1 MVRLASLDDLLVH
14 ELQDLY
20 HAEAQNLKILPRL
33 VNAASHPELRSAL
46 EEHRQQTE
54 VHRRRLEQCFMLLG
68 VAAKAR
74 KCEGM
79 GGVVEEAEQT
89 MEAKADRSVMDV
101 ALIGIAQKVEHY
113 EIAAYGSACTYA
125 ELLGYDQV
133 HELLGRTLDEEET
146 ADQKLTALA
155 ERLIGEGAEQLAGAD
170 GGSSHERAQLGTGD
184 GRPDRPPPGL
194 CRRRARLPCR
204 GRGDR
209 RSDPAPAL

>member
-33 VNAASHPELRSAL
+33 VNAASHPELRAVL

-89 MEAKADRSVMDV
+89 MEVKADRNVMDV

-155 ERLIGEGAEQLAGAD
+155 ERLIGEGAEQLANAQP
-170 GGSSHERAQLGTGD
+170 GGEQS
-184 GRPDRPPPGL
+184 
-194 CRRRARLPCR
+194 
-204 GRGDR
+204 
-209 RSDPAPAL
+209 

>member
-20 HAEAQNLKILPRL
+20 HAEAQALKTLPRL
-33 VNAASHPELRSAL
+33 VLAASHPELRLLL

-54 VHRRRLEQCFMLLG
+54 GQVRRLEQCFMLLG
-68 VAAKAR
+68 VSAKGR
-74 KCEGM
+74 KSEGM
-79 GGVVEEAEQT
+79 GGVIEEAEQT
-89 MEAKADRSVMDV
+89 IEAKADRNVMDV
-101 ALIGIAQKVEHY
+101 ALIGAAQKIEHY

-155 ERLIGEGAEQLAGAD
+155 ERLIGQGAGQFAAVQPEDQ
-170 GGSSHERAQLGTGD
+170 S
-184 GRPDRPPPGL
+184 
-194 CRRRARLPCR
+194 
-204 GRGDR
+204 
-209 RSDPAPAL
+209 

>member
-20 HAEAQNLKILPRL
+20 HAEAQNLKVLPRL
-33 VNAASHPELRSAL
+33 VNAASHPELRLVL

-79 GGVVEEAEQT
+79 GGVIEEAEQT
-89 MEAKADRSVMDV
+89 MEAKADRNVMDV

-155 ERLIGEGAEQLAGAD
+155 ERLIGAGAEQLA
-170 GGSSHERAQLGTGD
+170 EAQ
-184 GRPDRPPPGL
+184 P
-194 CRRRARLPCR
+194 
-204 GRGDR
+204 
-209 RSDPAPAL
+209 SEEQS

>member
-33 VNAASHPELRSAL
+33 VNAASHPELRSVL

-79 GGVVEEAEQT
+79 GGVIEEAEQT
-89 MEAKADRSVMDV
+89 MEAKADRNVMDV

-155 ERLIGEGAEQLAGAD
+155 ERLIGEGAEQLANAQP
-170 GGSSHERAQLGTGD
+170 GGEQ
-184 GRPDRPPPGL
+184 P
-194 CRRRARLPCR
+194 
-204 GRGDR
+204 
-209 RSDPAPAL
+209 